1 MKRLIAAT
9 AIITFLLASAH
20 FAKAQLQPTV
30 DVSQYGWLEGT
41 ITNNQGQPVEGRQ
54 TVTRGKHISGIRQ
67 GGGEFEATSDLQ
79 MGGFYSA
86 KNIKPGVYDITLEKG
101 YVDQTPYC
109 PERIL
114 GVVVKPGQRTVL
126 NVVMDQGETYEE
138 VGKPTFV
145 TNLATNVTQ
154 QLEQMQKQIDD
165 LKQQVAALQQKLG
178 TTAAATPPATPT
190 VAPVT
195 PAKP

>member
-9 AIITFLLASAH
+9 AIITYLLASAH
-20 FAKAQLQPTV
+20 SAKAQLQPTV

-41 ITNNQGQPVEGRQ
+41 ITNNQGEI
-54 TVTRGKHISGIRQ
+54 ISGQAYTHVGKRIKGTRQ
-67 GGGEFEATSDLQ
+67 GGGEFYVLTDPQL
-79 MGGFYSA
+79 GGLYSA
-86 KNIKPGVYDITLEKG
+86 TNIKPGVYDITLEKG
-101 YVDQTPYC
+101 YVGQTPYC

-190 VAPVT
+190 LAPVT